1 MIVKQNVHQK
11 RATRLTVEQCDQMAK
26 LFFNIVN
33 CNCESVKIEPVN
45 FCICIHFISQNN
57 IFINL
62 LNYNKRPLE
71 AAFVQF
77 EMLLLYLK
85 LRTQSRPLWLL
96 RGQTRWRTSAECRC
110 SGHGRGHR
118 LRSETKK
125 LSSDLPKFCL
135 LGFFWELLRHLLRQI
150 LFCTMHCSMHTVVIT
165 LFQCIWDRWVECRQY
180 LHTDTHVRF
189 GCSAIMILCTKPGAD
204 VINFSI
210 T

>member
-11 RATRLTVEQCDQMAK
+11 RATRLTVEQCDQMAR

-85 LRTQSRPLWLL
+85 VS
-96 RGQTRWRTSAECRC
+96 SALNQ
-110 SGHGRGHR
+110 GLYDFFVAKLDGAHQ
-118 LRSETKK
+118 RS
-125 LSSDLPKFCL
+125 
-135 LGFFWELLRHLLRQI
+135 
-150 LFCTMHCSMHTVVIT
+150 VVVPVTDVDTGSVLKQKNCHPICQN
-165 LFQCIWDRWVECRQY
+165 FASWASFESFYDISFARYYFAQCIV
-180 LHTDTHVRF
+180 V
-189 GCSAIMILCTKPGAD
+189 CTL
-204 VINFSI
+204 S
-210 T
+210 